1 MTSLERFF
9 AVIPAAGTGTRLGA
23 AIPKQ
28 YLEIDGR
35 TILEWSVS
43 ALLAADWIEQVVVVV
58 ARGDQ
63 RASAVL
69 RALPGDRQA
78 RLQIVPRGGQ
88 TRRDTVLAGLD
99 VLNAV
104 ADDDWAL
111 VHDAARPGLSLDRLN
126 TLRAELSGD
135 PVGGLLALPV
145 ADTVKRSG
153 PDERVRATVPR
164 EGLWLAQT
172 PQMFR
177 YRLLREALRA
187 STQVTDEAAAIEAAG
202 FAPRLI
208 VGERSNFKIT
218 TREDL
223 MAMAGALAYRPQS
236 GET

>member
-1 MTSLERFF
+1 
-9 AVIPAAGTGTRLGA
+9 
-23 AIPKQ
+23 
-28 YLEIDGR
+28 
-35 TILEWSVS
+35 
-43 ALLAADWIEQVVVVV
+43 VVVV
-58 ARGDQ
+58 APGDQ

-69 RALPGDRQA
+69 QAWQGDRQA

-88 TRRDTVLAGLD
+88 TRRDTVMAGLD
-99 VLNAV
+99 VLRGV

-111 VHDAARPGLSLDRLN
+111 VHDAARPGLSLDSLN
-126 TLRAELSGD
+126 TLRAELSDD

-177 YRLLREALRA
+177 YRLLLQALRTSA
-187 STQVTDEAAAIEAAG
+187 QVTDEAAAIEAAG

-208 VGERSNFKIT
+208 AGERSNFKVT

-223 MAMAGALAYRPQS
+223 IAMTGVLGLRP
-236 GET
+236 GIG

>member
-28 YLEIDGR
+28 YLEIGGR

-43 ALLAADWIEQVVVVV
+43 TLLAADWIEQVVVVV
-58 ARGDQ
+58 AREDQ
-63 RASAVL
+63 RASALL

-78 RLQIVPRGGQ
+78 RVQIVPRGGQ

-104 ADDDWAL
+104 GDDDWAL
-111 VHDAARPGLSLDRLN
+111 VHDAARPGLSLDSLN

-153 PDERVRATVPR
+153 PDERVSETVPR

-202 FAPRLI
+202 FEPRLI

>member
-28 YLEIDGR
+28 YLEIGGR

-63 RASAVL
+63 RASVVL
-69 RALPGDRQA
+69 RDLPGDRQA
-78 RLQIVPRGGQ
+78 RLQIVPHGGQ

-111 VHDAARPGLSLDRLN
+111 VHDAARPGLSLDSLN

-208 VGERSNFKIT
+208 VGERANFKIT

-223 MAMAGALAYRPQS
+223 LAMAGALAYRPQS